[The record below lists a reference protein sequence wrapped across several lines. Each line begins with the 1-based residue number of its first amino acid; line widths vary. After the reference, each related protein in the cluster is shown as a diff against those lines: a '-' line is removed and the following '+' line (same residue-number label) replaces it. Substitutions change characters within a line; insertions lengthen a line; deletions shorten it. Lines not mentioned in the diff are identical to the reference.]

1 MSFKEREN
9 GLNELSRRR
18 ERDATQR
25 EVDKLRASIQTLTR
39 SANPLGKL
47 MDFLQEDVDSM
58 QVNDI
63 VVYIAGYRPIV
74 TKNRVITCQPIYP
87 FIERIR
93 YVEI

>member
-1 MSFKEREN
+1 MFQEREN

-58 QVNDI
+58 QVSH
-63 VVYIAGYRPIV
+63 IAMYF
-74 TKNRVITCQPIYP
+74 NTC
-87 FIERIR
+87 RI
-93 YVEI
+93 

>member
-1 MSFKEREN
+1 MFQEREN

-58 QVNDI
+58 QVNHI
-63 VVYIAGYRPIV
+63 VVYLINYRILPQ
-74 TKNRVITCQPIYP
+74 KA
-87 FIERIR
+87 
-93 YVEI
+93 

>member
-1 MSFKEREN
+1 M
-9 GLNELSRRR
+9 NELSRRR

-58 QVNDI
+58 QVSHII
-63 VVYIAGYRPIV
+63 VYLLNCRMIASKRRVQQCKPIFREA
-74 TKNRVITCQPIYP
+74 KCFNNLDKMC
-87 FIERIR
+87 
-93 YVEI
+93 

>member
-1 MSFKEREN
+1 MCFKLIISNFSQEREN

-47 MDFLQEDVDSM
+47 MDFMQEDVDSM
-58 QVNDI
+58 QV
-63 VVYIAGYRPIV
+63 
-74 TKNRVITCQPIYP
+74 T
-87 FIERIR
+87 
-93 YVEI
+93 